1 MSNRAIPPILYGKP
15 DRAWAGQGG
24 SKGLFLYSR
33 WEIFYTVST
42 LLVRPSGDMTKKF
55 IFYSPC
61 HRQSIPPTNY
71 LVPPTNYLFLGNP
84 RGEVFHSQTKV
95 GPHTD

>member
-1 MSNRAIPPILYGKP
+1 MVCYGV
-15 DRAWAGQGG
+15 GYGVG
-24 SKGLFLYSR
+24 CGVEYGVG
-33 WEIFYTVST
+33 YGVGYG
-42 LLVRPSGDMTKKF
+42 V
-55 IFYSPC
+55 
-61 HRQSIPPTNY
+61 RQSIPPTNY